1 MLHMF
6 ISNRLDDMVP
16 GSSGTPVPGY
26 EAKIVDEA
34 GRETAPRQIGELM
47 IRGES
52 AAVGYW
58 ERPELTAAT
67 FQGEWTST
75 GDKYHRDE
83 RGYYWYSGRSDDM
96 MKVSG
101 MWVSPLEVESA
112 MLAHPAVAE
121 CAVVGVAD
129 SSGLVKPKAFFVAKT
144 GASHSELEAEVE
156 DFLRSRLPHYKLP
169 KWLVRV
175 NSLPR
180 TATGKVQRFKLRGL

>member
-1 MLHMF
+1 
-6 ISNRLDDMVP
+6 MV
-16 GSSGTPVPGY
+16 
-26 EAKIVDEA
+26 
-34 GRETAPRQIGELM
+34 
-47 IRGES
+47 RGES
-52 AAVGYW
+52 AAAGYW

-67 FQGEWTST
+67 FQGEWTAT
-75 GDKYHRDE
+75 GDKYYRDA

-144 GASHSELEAEVE
+144 GAPPGELEAELE
-156 DFLRSRLPHYKLP
+156 DFLRRRLPHYKLP